1 MANTTIN
8 DETQPITTISVDETL
23 EMSPELQ
30 MLDQSRRQLRRR
42 WELASVLNFLRVFE
56 PVIGKEAKMS
66 AQEIETA
73 LIIPN
78 HSLSLLHITLL
89 KGIPPVNK
97 NLSNPDAWVT
107 ILCKKLAEWWP
118 WVAEG
123 EAPLTA
129 GKGEEVSRYKEL
141 DPIIRLSMLKALCE
155 LRTEQ
160 SDLMSYVNDALKQG
174 MDISHFRADK
184 ISETRTGT
192 SFWYDGN
199 SVMGYRLY
207 REVSKPQLMSKYRG
221 KGCKDLPPTNIEWE
235 TLATNLEEFRK
246 FSEELSSSSDVVEG
260 SVYQT
265 IETEVIPAL
274 EKLKKNQER
283 ILKRR
288 QRQEALLN
296 EYHSYVSVRTCRTR
310 KPVKYTFDEY
320 DRTIEEAIKVTR
332 EGKSRKVDRNG
343 KKLHEDG
350 IRDSDASNEDVSKD
364 AYMEEGSQGSMEE
377 EQNDDLQVEDSN
389 TEEDSNNIDDTDNTD
404 SDTSNS
410 ELEEVE
416 HDTLDSQGEND
427 HVSNVLKKKD
437 GSESSSGYH
446 SREPSTLR
454 AKNRLRQRPT
464 QNSALESS
472 VISNSD
478 DGSASDVSSE
488 GDPSEVADSEDD
500 MSS

>member
-1 MANTTIN
+1 MANTTVN
-8 DETQPITTISVDETL
+8 GEPPPITTVSVDETL
-23 EMSPELQ
+23 EISPELQ
-30 MLDQSRRQLRRR
+30 FLEHSRRQLRRR

-56 PVIGKEAKMS
+56 PVIGKEAKMT
-66 AQEIETA
+66 ALEIETA

-78 HSLSLLHITLL
+78 HTLSQLHITLL

-107 ILCKKLAEWWP
+107 ILCKKLAEWWR

-123 EAPLTA
+123 EIPLTA
-129 GKGEEVSRYKEL
+129 GKGEEISKYKEL

-160 SDLMSYVNDALKQG
+160 TDLISYVNDELKQG
-174 MDISHFRADK
+174 TDVSRFRVQK
-184 ISETRTGT
+184 ISESRNGT

-207 REVSKPQLMSKYRG
+207 REVSKPQPMSKYRG
-221 KGCKDLPPTNIEWE
+221 KGFKDLPSTNIEWE
-235 TLATNLEEFRK
+235 TLATNLEEFCK

-260 SVYQT
+260 AVYQT

-274 EKLKKNQER
+274 EKVKKNQER
-283 ILKRR
+283 ILKRK
-288 QRQEALLN
+288 QREETLLN
-296 EYHSYVSVRTCRTR
+296 NYNSYVSGRTCRTR

-332 EGKSRKVDRNG
+332 EEKYRKVDRNV
-343 KKLHEDG
+343 KKLQKDG
-350 IRDSDASNEDVSKD
+350 IRGTDACNGDGFKDSH
-364 AYMEEGSQGSMEE
+364 MEEESQGSMEE
-377 EQNDDLQVEDSN
+377 DEQNDDLQVEDSD
-389 TEEDSNNIDDTDNTD
+389 TEEDTSKTDDTDTTG

-410 ELEEVE
+410 DK
-416 HDTLDSQGEND
+416 HDTLDSEAQNG
-427 HVSNVLKKKD
+427 HVSEVLKKKES
-437 GSESSSGYH
+437 SESSSGYH
-446 SREPSTLR
+446 SREANIFR

-464 QNSALESS
+464 QNSALESFVVNDS
-472 VISNSD
+472 E
-478 DGSASDVSSE
+478 DGSSSDASSD
-488 GDPSEVADSEDD
+488 GDPSEVPDSEDG